1 MNRSILAR
9 LIALFVITL
18 AGGYYI
24 AFDAVGVHL
33 VNGPYQLKVVLPAAG
48 GIYPDAYVTYRG
60 VEVGKVS
67 SVRLE
72 QNDVVLTLA
81 INHGTRIP
89 SDATARVRELTA
101 AAEQYMDL
109 VPTGTGPDPAFFRP
123 GDTVP
128 SDPDQPIPVT
138 IGTLLNTV
146 NSLVNSL
153 SAQDLNTLS
162 SALATGLR
170 DAGGNLRSI
179 IVDGNALVTALQSA
193 TPATA
198 ELINAGNTV
207 LSTFNDTSNEF
218 ATFAANLNVLS
229 AQVKADNSTLVGVLQ
244 NGGSAGQALDSF
256 LTQNGG
262 ATVGLINALS
272 SSTDTAYQRQ
282 DAIRALFE
290 ILPLF
295 ASDVAE
301 TVKGGQVHFQILFNT
316 ASPVCPYTPM
326 LPSPTQATSATA
338 SLTGGCS
345 TIAPNL
351 LQSGAD
357 KAPPPHS

>member
-1 MNRSILAR
+1 MNRSIFAR
-9 LIALFVITL
+9 LIALLVITL
-18 AGGYYI
+18 GGSYYI
-24 AFDAVGVHL
+24 AFDAVGVH
-33 VNGPYQLKVVLPAAG
+33 VINGPYHLKVVLPAAG
-48 GIYPDAYVTYRG
+48 GIYQDAYVAYRG

-72 QNDVVLTLA
+72 QRDVVVTLA
-81 INHGTRIP
+81 IDHGTRIP
-89 SDATARVRELTA
+89 ADATARVRELTA

-109 VPTGTGPDPAFFRP
+109 VPAGSGSATTYFRA

-128 SDPDQPIPVT
+128 SDPNQPIPVT

-146 NSLVNSL
+146 NSLVDSL

-170 DAGGNLRSI
+170 DAGGNLHSI
-179 IVDGNALVTALQSA
+179 IVDGDALVTALQSA
-193 TPATA
+193 TPGTE
-198 ELINAGNTV
+198 ELINAGHTV
-207 LSTFNDTSNEF
+207 LSTFDATSNEF
-218 ATFAANLNVLS
+218 ATFAANLNELS
-229 AQVKADNSTLVGVLQ
+229 ATVKADNASLVGVLQ
-244 NGGSAGQALDSF
+244 NGASAGQALDRF
-256 LTQNGG
+256 LSENGG
-262 ATVGLINALS
+262 ATVGLIDALS

-301 TVKGGQVHFQILFNT
+301 TVNGGQVHFQILFNT
-316 ASPVCPYTPM
+316 TSPVCAYTPM
-326 LPSPTQATSATA
+326 LPSPTQASTATA
-338 SLTGGCS
+338 NLDRGCS

-351 LQSGAD
+351 LQRGAD
-357 KAPPPHS
+357 KAPPAHS

>member
-1 MNRSILAR
+1 MSRSILAR
-9 LIALFVITL
+9 LIALLVITL
-18 AGGYYI
+18 AGTYYI
-24 AFDAVGVHL
+24 AFDAVGIHIID
-33 VNGPYQLKVVLPAAG
+33 GPYHLRVVLPAAG
-48 GIYPDAYVTYRG
+48 GIYQDAYVTYRG

-67 SVRLE
+67 SVHL
-72 QNDVVLTLA
+72 QQSDVVVTLA

-89 SDATARVRELTA
+89 ADATARVRELTA

-109 VPTGTGPDPAFFRP
+109 VPTGPDAGTSYFRP

-128 SDPDQPIPVT
+128 SDPNQPIPVT
-138 IGTLLNTV
+138 IGALLNTL
-146 NSLVNSL
+146 NALVNGL

-162 SALATGLR
+162 RALATGLR
-170 DAGGNLRSI
+170 DAGSNLRSI
-179 IVDGNALVTALQSA
+179 IVDGDALVTALQSA
-193 TPATA
+193 TPGTE
-198 ELINAGNTV
+198 ELINAGHTV

-229 AQVKADNSTLVGVLQ
+229 AQIKADNASLVGVLQ
-244 NGGSAGQALDSF
+244 NGAAAGQTLDRF

-272 SSTDTAYQRQ
+272 STTDAAFQRQ

-295 ASDVAE
+295 ATDVAE
-301 TVKGGQVHFQILFNT
+301 TVNGGQVHFQILFNT
-316 ASPVCPYTPM
+316 TSPVCPYTPM

-338 SLTGGCS
+338 NLTGGCS
-345 TIAPNL
+345 TVAPNL
-351 LQSGAD
+351 LQRGAD